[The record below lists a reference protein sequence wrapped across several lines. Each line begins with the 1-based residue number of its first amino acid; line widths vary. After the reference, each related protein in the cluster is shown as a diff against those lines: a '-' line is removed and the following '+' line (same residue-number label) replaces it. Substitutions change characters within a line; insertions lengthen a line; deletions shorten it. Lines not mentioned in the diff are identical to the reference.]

1 MGFVVGSCAAIPP
14 TPPNRRKAKNARATN
29 ALAPACNGVKPVPL
43 SDTKVKA
50 LKPRDK
56 KYLEADEK
64 GLYLEVKPNGTKR
77 WIFRFRL
84 HEKRCDLALGVY
96 PDITLKNA
104 RQARDEA
111 REYVASGV
119 DPRDV
124 KRARKES
131 TLEASRNSF
140 AAVSEE
146 WFAAKV
152 AHLSKSSK
160 DRAHLALSRDL
171 NPYLGKRPISEI
183 TPPEVLRCLRRI
195 ESRGTQETAHRV
207 KRVASQVFR
216 FAVATGKADRDP
228 TSDLTGALTP
238 SKKKH
243 LAAITEPLEVG
254 RLMLAIAGYKGTP
267 IVQTALKLSP
277 LLFCRP
283 GELRQLEWKEVN
295 WEAKQ
300 IEIPGEK
307 MKMGEPHI
315 IPLAEQ
321 SLTLLRE
328 LEPLTGH
335 GRYVFPSARGFS
347 RPLSDNGVRTALRS
361 LGYDNETMTA
371 HGFRAMA
378 RTLLD
383 EVLGF
388 RVDYIEHQL
397 AHGVKDTL
405 GRAYNRTKHLDQRR
419 EMMQKWA
426 NYLDALREEA
436 GGKNVVSVKFGNP

>member
-1 MGFVVGSCAAIPP
+1 M
-14 TPPNRRKAKNARATN
+14 
-29 ALAPACNGVKPVPL
+29 PL
-43 SDTKVKA
+43 SDTKIRA
-50 LKPRDK
+50 LKPRDR
-56 KYLEADEK
+56 KYIEADEK
-64 GLYLEVKPNGTKR
+64 GLAIEVTPTGSKR
-77 WIFRFRL
+77 WVFRFRL
-84 HEKRCDLALGVY
+84 HGKRPEMALGLY
-96 PDITLKNA
+96 PDISLKRA
-104 RQARDEA
+104 RELRDEA
-111 REYVASGV
+111 RKYVAEDI

-131 TLEASRNSF
+131 ALEANRNSF
-140 AAVSEE
+140 AAVAEE
-146 WFAAKV
+146 WFAAKM

-228 TSDLTGALTP
+228 TTDLTGALTP
-238 SKKKH
+238 TKKKH
-243 LAAITEPLEVG
+243 LAAITDPAEVG
-254 RLMLAIAGYKGTP
+254 RLMLAIEGYQGTP
-267 IVQTALKLSP
+267 VVRTALKLSP

-283 GELRQLEWKEVN
+283 GELRKLEWSEIN
-295 WEAKQ
+295 WEASQ
-300 IEIPGEK
+300 IELPGEK

-328 LEPLTGH
+328 LEPLTGR
-335 GRYVFPSARGFS
+335 GKYVFPSARGMS

-388 RVDYIEHQL
+388 RVEYIEHQL
-397 AHGVKDTL
+397 AHEVKDTL
-405 GRAYNRTKHLDQRR
+405 GRAYNRTKHLPQRAT
-419 EMMQKWA
+419 MMQKWA
-426 NYLDALREEA
+426 DYLDSLRTQA
-436 GGKNVVSVKFGNP
+436 GAGNVITAKFGGQ

>member
-1 MGFVVGSCAAIPP
+1 M
-14 TPPNRRKAKNARATN
+14 
-29 ALAPACNGVKPVPL
+29 PL
-43 SDTKVKA
+43 SDTKAKA

-56 KYLEADEK
+56 KYLEADER

-77 WIFRFRL
+77 WVFRFRL

-96 PDITLKNA
+96 PDVSLANA
-104 RQARDEA
+104 RKARDEA
-111 REYVASGV
+111 RAYVAQGI

-124 KRARKES
+124 KRARRDS
-131 TLEASRNSF
+131 TLEAHRNSF

-152 AHLSKSSK
+152 AHLSKSSR
-160 DRAHLALSRDL
+160 DRATLALTRDL
-171 NPYLGKRPISEI
+171 NPYLGKRPVSEI
-183 TPPEVLRCLRRI
+183 TAPEVLRCLRRI
-195 ESRGTQETAHRV
+195 ESRNTVETAHRV

-228 TSDLTGALTP
+228 TADLTGALKPT
-238 SKKKH
+238 KKQH
-243 LAAITEPLEVG
+243 LAAITDPREVG
-254 RLMLAIAGYKGTP
+254 RLMLAIEGYKGTP
-267 IVQTALKLSP
+267 TVRVALKLSP

-283 GELRQLEWKEVN
+283 GELRKLEWSEVN
-295 WEAKQ
+295 WERAQ
-300 IEIPGEK
+300 IELPAAK
-307 MKMGEPHI
+307 MKTEEPHI

-321 SLTLLRE
+321 SLALLRE
-328 LEPLTGH
+328 LKPLTGH
-335 GRYVFPSARGFS
+335 GRYVFPSARGGS

-383 EVLGF
+383 EALGF

-397 AHGVKDTL
+397 AHTVRDAL
-405 GRAYNRTKHLDQRR
+405 GRAYNRTKHLKQRR
-419 EMMQKWA
+419 EMMQRWA
-426 NYLDALREEA
+426 DYLDALREEA
-436 GGKNVVSVKFGNP
+436 KHSNVITAAFGRS